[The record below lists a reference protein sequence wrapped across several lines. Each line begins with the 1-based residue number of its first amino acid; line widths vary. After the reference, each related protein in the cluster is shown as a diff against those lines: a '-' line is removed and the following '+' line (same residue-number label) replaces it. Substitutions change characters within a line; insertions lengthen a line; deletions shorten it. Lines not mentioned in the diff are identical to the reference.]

1 MLAYHAVETNGFVA
15 DRSLTRG
22 LERAGSRLWVDC
34 IFIGSYLHGFRAGW
48 WSGLSILATMASLV
62 IGIWQPEF
70 LLQTRH
76 AQEIWFSIA
85 AGTFLLASYLAWR
98 REHALR
104 IGHEV
109 LASAFLESVGRRLND
124 IILGWEKLNEDY
136 QNSPKQQGQAAVL
149 PNPMDPGWVSYGFQV
164 WPYRVGCLQ
173 SSTVE
178 FRRDLSRLGFQLEG
192 WDFAHMSMA
201 QLLSALKKYKERI
214 QNWIGPCHGSL

>member
-1 MLAYHAVETNGFVA
+1 MLPRYSVETNGFVA

-22 LERAGSRLWVDC
+22 LERAMSRLWLDC
-34 IFIGSYLHGFRAGW
+34 RFIASYLRGFRSGW
-48 WSGLSILATMASLV
+48 WSGLSILATIASLV

-98 REHALR
+98 KEHALR
-104 IGHEV
+104 IRHEV
-109 LASAFLESVGRRLND
+109 LASVFLESVSRRLDD
-124 IILGWEKLNEDY
+124 IILGWEKLSEDY
-136 QNSPKQQGQAAVL
+136 QDSPKQQGQAVVL

-173 SSTVE
+173 SSTMDL
-178 FRRDLSRLGFQLEG
+178 RRDLSRLGFQLGG

-201 QLLSALKKYKERI
+201 QLLSALKKYRERI
-214 QNWIGPCHGSL
+214 ARLE